1 MKANCTDRTAD
12 KAVYCSCR
20 CENVDGQTNDGAVY
34 CQCPSGFSCT
44 QLVTPIG
51 AGNAG
56 LTGGYCIKNNTA
68 FDIATSCSVLCDPAT
83 SNCGP
88 SNSAQL

>member
-1 MKANCTDRTAD
+1 VNGRTDD
-12 KAVYCSCR
+12 GDVYCS
-20 CENVDGQTNDGAVY
+20 
-34 CQCPSGFSCT
+34 CPSGFSCT

-68 FDIATSCSVLCDPAT
+68 YDVANGSCTNNCDPTAKAGDAT
-83 SNCGP
+83 YCGP